1 MENKI
6 KLSSEDVQSMK
17 EFIAMRDAHIKEVE
31 ITEKTIL
38 QEVKDGRWKCYDRGY
53 EDNSH
58 LKLDVYFDNNL
69 IFYGSYGIRE
79 NWVILSACDEYEAF
93 EDIVD
98 FVGNLIEDRKI
109 TIEYN

>member
-1 MENKI
+1 MDTI
-6 KLSSEDVQSMK
+6 KLSNEDVQAYK
-17 EFIAMRDAHIKEVE
+17 QLIAMRDAHIKEVE
-31 ITEKTIL
+31 LTEKEIL

-58 LKLDVYFDNNL
+58 LRIDVYFDDEI

-79 NWVILSACDEYEAF
+79 NWVILSASDEYEAL
-93 EDIVD
+93 EDIAD
-98 FVGNLIEDRKI
+98 FVSNLIEDRKI

>member
-1 MENKI
+1 MDTI
-6 KLSSEDVQSMK
+6 KLSNEDVQAMK
-17 EFIAMRDAHIKEVE
+17 QFIAMRDAHIKEAE
-31 ITEKTIL
+31 LTEKTIL

-58 LKLDVYFDNNL
+58 LRLDVYFDDDI

-79 NWVILSACDEYEAF
+79 NFVILSASDEYEAF
-93 EDIVD
+93 EDIAD
-98 FVGNLIEDRKI
+98 FVSNLIEDRKI